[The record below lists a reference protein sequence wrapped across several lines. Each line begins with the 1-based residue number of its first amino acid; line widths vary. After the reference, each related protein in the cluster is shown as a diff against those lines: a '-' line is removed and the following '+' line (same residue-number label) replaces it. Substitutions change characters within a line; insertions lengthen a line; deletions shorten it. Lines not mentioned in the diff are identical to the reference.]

1 MNPNR
6 SLTLE
11 MNIELSQL
19 KINKYQNKYFQDKIS
34 RENGRNK
41 NTEDEI
47 NDLKKQVAL
56 LSRQV
61 RFKWKKL

>member
-1 MNPNR
+1 MY
-6 SLTLE
+6 
-11 MNIELSQL
+11 ILSTQ
-19 KINKYQNKYFQDKIS
+19 INKYQNKYFQDKIS

-56 LSRQV
+56 LSQQV